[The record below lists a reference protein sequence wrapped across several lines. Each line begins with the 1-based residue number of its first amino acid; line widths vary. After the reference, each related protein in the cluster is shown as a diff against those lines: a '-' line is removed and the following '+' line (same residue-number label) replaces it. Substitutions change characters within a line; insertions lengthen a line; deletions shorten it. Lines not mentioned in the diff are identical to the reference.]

1 MVWDCL
7 IDPEGPDKVLS
18 FDFRTGGFVN
28 RVGELLNTL
37 SQNETD
43 LSQNKTDLVICANL
57 PIYINDNWR
66 NIYYYKKS

>member
-28 RVGELLNTL
+28 RLGELLNIL
-37 SQNETD
+37 SQNETG
-43 LSQNKTDLVICANL
+43 LVQNKTNIVIYKNL
-57 PIYINDNWR
+57 PIYINVNWR
-66 NIYYYKKS
+66 NIYYCKKS